1 MPRQFYFSINHNQEN
16 QLASGTYSQ
25 LHQMCPEFKQ
35 WTQANTNNPRL
46 DSSSA
51 SYTTGQLNSSPVPE
65 FVTQLIGLPTSPETE
80 KLLLPTT
87 EKSVQ
92 KQTEEFKRV
101 GS

>member
-51 SYTTGQLNSSPVPE
+51 SYTT
-65 FVTQLIGLPTSPETE
+65 
-80 KLLLPTT
+80 
-87 EKSVQ
+87 
-92 KQTEEFKRV
+92 
-101 GS
+101 